1 MKQRRVRVQTDPDQL
16 VVVPAEG
23 AAPLL
28 FRRSDGRVALEGPWT
43 APAEGQPLPAA
54 SLVVLDT
61 GRTLSRVIDLPDAE
75 NAKLEAALQLQV
87 STLQMGT
94 IPTWRT
100 AMALLPR
107 AEDGEGRTGLVV
119 EWPTSDT
126 PVVAGLRELPPEGDP
141 LFASDLA
148 CLAAL
153 LESGAHG
160 PLVALHPDRT
170 VMAFGVR
177 MGARRLLRI
186 TRLDP
191 ADWNNAAEV
200 AVVES
205 LVRAGADGATAS
217 NLLEG
222 LREAIASADSGVFG
236 STEADRDRLAMDLGV
251 ETDAAWWREHGLAL
265 GAATAWFGTLRGLV
279 SLREQPAGERAGPW
293 GEALNRL
300 SDRQTAAR
308 LVLAALVGLAVLPP
322 AIAGLRLLML
332 HWKVGDLA
340 SLERA
345 IQAHRQ
351 RVSLYGELQ
360 RRAWPMGKL
369 LGDLASVTPEG
380 IEWENIQL
388 SQDRNVSITGSAKPH
403 DGLDGSEVILRMERQ
418 MVDSRVF
425 DRVQKKWDPPD
436 AKGSTGFTLSAVVA
450 RPTVRPSYPAD
461 QDFAKRTLAERRYG
475 PQKSEETAPEP
486 EQPRASTA
494 AAAPPS
500 AADLPPTG
508 DLETPSAA
516 VAVAA
521 SAEPAQP
528 APAAEAATGERAD
541 ASAGKGMRRSVPSG
555 TSGGLARR
563 SERTPGSSDST
574 VPVPPPIT
582 DEQIAAMT
590 RTEAS
595 EAASRVAKAR
605 REASVD
611 AATQARLKSEFEK
624 LMLRSRTNP

>member
-1 MKQRRVRVQTDPDQL
+1 VKQRRARVQTDPDQL

-23 AAPLL
+23 TSPLL
-28 FRRSDGRVALEGPWT
+28 FRRLEGRVALQGPWET
-43 APAEGQPLPAA
+43 PAEGQPLPAA
-54 SLVVLDT
+54 SLVVLGT
-61 GRTLSRVIDLPDAE
+61 GRTLSRVIELPEAE

-87 STLQMGT
+87 STLQMGA
-94 IPTWRT
+94 IPTRRT
-100 AMALLPR
+100 AMALLPWK
-107 AEDGEGRTGLVV
+107 DGDEGRTGLVV
-119 EWPTSDT
+119 EWPPSDA
-126 PVVAGLRELPPEGDP
+126 PVVADLSGLPPEGDP

-153 LESGAHG
+153 LESGAEG

-170 VMAFGVR
+170 VMAFGVHV
-177 MGARRLLRI
+177 GARTLLRI

-191 ADWNNAAEV
+191 SDWNASAEV

-205 LVRAGADGATAS
+205 AVRAGADGSTAS
-217 NLLEG
+217 RLLEA
-222 LREAIASADSGVFG
+222 LREAIAASEEGGFG
-236 STEADRDRLAMDLGV
+236 CTEPDRERLAMELGV
-251 ETDAAWWREHGLAL
+251 ESDAAWWRAHGLAL
-265 GAATAWFGTLRGLV
+265 GAARAWFGPLRSLV

-293 GEALNRL
+293 GQALNRL
-300 SDRQTAAR
+300 SDRQMATR
-308 LVLAALVGLAVLPP
+308 LVIAALVGLAVLPP
-322 AIAGLRLLML
+322 AISGLRLLML
-332 HWKVGDLA
+332 QWKVGDLA

-388 SQDRNVSITGSAKPH
+388 SQDRNVSIAGSAKPH

-418 MVDSRVF
+418 MVESRVF

-450 RPTVRPSYPAD
+450 RPTFRPSYAAD
-461 QDFAKRTLAERRYG
+461 QDFARRTLSDRRYG
-475 PQKSEETAPEP
+475 PQKPEEPTPEP
-486 EQPRASTA
+486 EEPRASTA
-494 AAAPPS
+494 APA
-500 AADLPPTG
+500 AADLPPSG
-508 DLETPSAA
+508 DLETPSSA
-516 VAVAA
+516 VTLANSTPA
-521 SAEPAQP
+521 AEPA
-528 APAAEAATGERAD
+528 AADTATEERSD
-541 ASAGKGMRRSVPSG
+541 ASTTKGMRRAVPSG

-563 SERTPGSSDST
+563 SERTPGSSDAT

-590 RTEAS
+590 RSEAS

-624 LMLRSRTNP
+624 LMLRSRSNP